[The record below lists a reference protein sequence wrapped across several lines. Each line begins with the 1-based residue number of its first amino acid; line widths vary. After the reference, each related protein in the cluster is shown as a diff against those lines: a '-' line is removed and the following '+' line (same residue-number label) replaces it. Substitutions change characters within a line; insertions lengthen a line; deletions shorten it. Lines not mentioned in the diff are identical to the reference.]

1 MKVCHPKS
9 TGEQGETREVGM
21 IGELINVRAL
31 SWDAR
36 FPSKDHERWCKNS
49 ARSMEKVMVER
60 GLKGLCK
67 VGALE

>member
-1 MKVCHPKS
+1 MKVHHPKS
-9 TGEQGETREVGM
+9 TGEQGETHKVGM

-67 VGALE
+67 VGELE